1 MKDNTERINE
11 LAFRLKD
18 GDKSVFDELYSL
30 TCSKAYFIALQING
44 DEHEAE
50 DIVQDSYITALSKI
64 SSLEKT
70 ESFMSWFNRIVA
82 NKSKDYLKKRKPR
95 VFDEDE
101 EKAFSVIAD
110 DKTEFSPD
118 SSIDREELRTAVME
132 AIKEL
137 GAEKRACVLM
147 KYFEDMS
154 VNDIAESMDV
164 PVTTVKNR
172 LWVARRELKN
182 LFERKGIT
190 AAYSVAPFGAVSW
203 ALNSTFE
210 AFSQNFENSASA
222 AKILSG
228 IAVASTAAA
237 GTAAAAATGTAAATT
252 GSGIAAKIAAAST
265 MQKIVSGLVV
275 AGVVTGS
282 TIGITSVVKD
292 KNKPEETTPTTSYTE
307 TVENNIPDEP
317 ENIPAVNILNPAT
330 EENGEEYEPKFI
342 GFSNP
347 GKMSEEI
354 TYKGNLKLGNNHVDF
369 DDGADTYYVNFTAEK
384 TGYYLFRCDC
394 KDVQTF
400 AWIFVP
406 ENSENGEIKD
416 FSRAQLN
423 SDNNGQLYHFD
434 AGEHTL
440 LVSRTPDIESS
451 DISVEYFGEEITD
464 FHIEQEDL
472 DNVILGYDEVRRIDN
487 ERLLFTAHDM
497 TELEDGRYGN
507 LFRTKIFFSSG
518 KVYDMGKTGLGY
530 HVKDGK
536 LKEGK
541 NTVTF
546 MFADYL
552 GFDKEF
558 EITAH
563 YPTDYVKDIE
573 VSNLDVFKTVK
584 INEEGFVY
592 EKPENFDVT
601 VTFADGRKETFD
613 GVTWDR
619 FIKLDNGKELFVT
632 FCRAREDGSMDYR
645 LRGRESLHF
654 RVSIG
659 ETDYID
665 EICTVNEFDIIGYRK
680 RLDENNLEEAREYSV
695 NIEEGI
701 ELMKENADTPEEY
714 FRYSSELAKIT
725 AYNSYK
731 IAHRIAGFELDY
743 AITTFKILTEN
754 EFDLIEN

>member
-18 GDKSVFDELYSL
+18 GEKTVFDELYSL

-64 SSLEKT
+64 STLEKT

-95 VFDEDE
+95 VFNDDE

-110 DKTEFSPD
+110 ENTEFSPD
-118 SSIDREELRTAVME
+118 ASVDRDELRTAVME

-137 GAEKRACVLM
+137 GAEKRVCVLM

-154 VNDIAESMDV
+154 VNDIAESIDV

-172 LWVARRELKN
+172 LWVARHELKN

-190 AAYSVAPFGAVSW
+190 AAYSVAPFSAVTW
-203 ALNSTFE
+203 ALNSSFE
-210 AFSQNFENSASA
+210 VFSQGFDTSASA

-228 IAVASTAAA
+228 IAVASAA
-237 GTAAAAATGTAAATT
+237 GTAAATATTAATG
-252 GSGIAAKIAAAST
+252 GGIAAKIAAAST

-292 KNKPEETTPTTSYTE
+292 KNKPEDIIPTTSYAE
-307 TVENNIPDEP
+307 TADYNINITDEP
-317 ENIPAVNILNPAT
+317 ENTPAVNILDPAA
-330 EENGEEYEPKFI
+330 EENGEEYESKVINFK
-342 GFSNP
+342 NQ
-347 GKMSEEI
+347 GKMPEKVDF
-354 TYKGNLKLGNNHVDF
+354 KGNLKLGNNHVDF

-384 TGYYLFRCDC
+384 AGYYLFICDR
-394 KDVQTF
+394 KDIQSF

-416 FSRAQLN
+416 FYRAQLN
-423 SDNNGQLYHFD
+423 SDNNGQLYYLD
-434 AGEHTL
+434 PGEHTL
-440 LVSRTPDIESS
+440 LVSRTPDIVSS

-472 DNVILGYDEVRRIDN
+472 DNVILGYNEVRRIDN

-497 TELEDGRYGN
+497 TELEEGRYGN
-507 LFRTKIFFSSG
+507 CFRTKIFFSSG

-530 HVKDGK
+530 RVKDGK

-546 MFADYL
+546 MFADFL

-563 YPTDYVKDIE
+563 YPTDYVKDIK
-573 VSNLDVFKTVK
+573 VSNLDEFKTVK

-601 VTFADGRKETFD
+601 VTFADGTKETFD

-645 LRGRESLHF
+645 LRGREALHF

-665 EICTVNEFDIIGYRK
+665 EICTVNEFDVIGYRK
-680 RLDENNLEEAREYSV
+680 RLDENNLEEARKYTSQIK
-695 NIEEGI
+695 NGI
-701 ELMKENADTPEEY
+701 ELMKENTESPED
-714 FRYSSELAKIT
+714 FIWYSAELSEIT

-731 IAHRIAGFELDY
+731 IIKRIAGFELDY
-743 AITTFKILTEN
+743 AITTFRILTEN
-754 EFDLIEN
+754 EFDLINN

>member
-265 MQKIVSGLVV
+265 FQKIVSGLVV

-292 KNKPEETTPTTSYTE
+292 KNKPEEITPTTSCTE
-307 TVENNIPDEP
+307 TVENNITDEP
-317 ENIPAVNILNPAT
+317 ENIPAVNILDPSA
-330 EENGEEYEPKFI
+330 EENGEEYENKIFNSGRRGKMPQEISYKGTLKHGNNIVTFNDDEYYYVDFNAVQD
-342 GFSNP
+342 GYYYFKCDMLNP
-347 GKMSEEI
+347 GNRCYIIVPADPQNGIIDGYAENEQQFSPFDNTQMFYLE
-354 TYKGNLKLGNNHVDF
+354 KGNNILLIHK
-369 DDGADTYYVNFTAEK
+369 DGMLDSSK
-384 TGYYLFRCDC
+384 
-394 KDVQTF
+394 
-400 AWIFVP
+400 
-406 ENSENGEIKD
+406 
-416 FSRAQLN
+416 
-423 SDNNGQLYHFD
+423 
-434 AGEHTL
+434 
-440 LVSRTPDIESS
+440 IEVKY
-451 DISVEYFGEEITD
+451 IGEEITD
-464 FHIEQEDL
+464 IIIEQEDL
-472 DNVILGYDEVRRIDN
+472 DNVVFGYNEFSDN
-487 ERLLFTAHDM
+487 DWFLYQNQNNGRYANFFRVKLVLPSGDTFDCGDLCISYTV
-497 TELEDGRYGN
+497 EDGE
-507 LFRTKIFFSSG
+507 
-518 KVYDMGKTGLGY
+518 
-530 HVKDGK
+530 

-541 NTVTF
+541 NTIIF
-546 MFADYL
+546 FL
-552 GFDKEF
+552 GGKEYRK
-558 EITAH
+558 EITVRPVT
-563 YPTDYVKDIE
+563 YYVKDIE
-573 VSNLDVFKTVK
+573 VTNLDEFKTAQ
-584 INEEGFVY
+584 ITEDGFIY
-592 EKPENFDVT
+592 NRPENFDVI
-601 VTFADGRKETFD
+601 VTYADGSKETFD
-613 GVTWDR
+613 GNTWDG
-619 FIKLDNGKELFVT
+619 FINFENGVQL
-632 FCRAREDGSMDYR
+632 RAIMNKSKTYSTSSMDHM
-645 LRGRESLHF
+645 LRSREPLCFS
-654 RVSIG
+654 VSIG
-659 ETDYID
+659 ETYYID
-665 EICTVNEFDIIGYRK
+665 EICTVNEFDVIGYRK

-725 AYNSYK
+725 AYNSFK